1 MNVLIILSILF
12 IIIWYCIYDTEGFED
27 LPIDPKV
34 EKKYK
39 QFMSF
44 YNSFLVDWE
53 KAIVTS
59 IGLDTPVKEL
69 TSPDAISSATFK
81 APTRN
86 EMNNYINKLE
96 KTLNKPFPLIT
107 DPLPNRLTSKMM
119 ADMAK
124 NTLLDP
130 TPYQNAVQLMVKYQE
145 DAQNKMEKAKQS
157 PEGFDDM
164 NPFWMMETF
173 ENCDQYKKCMTDP
186 EVMDALAKAQA
197 DRQGQEQQKNQNEVE
212 KKLDKINGDKS
223 LQLLTAKNK
232 EYIKKGE
239 EIQDKAKS
247 GKLLNEFNLSN
258 NDTSLDHFIK
268 PKGVNNLMNMKKN
281 NPKQYAT
288 YEKNNSQMMSLG
300 ALNNSISNTLARY

>member
-27 LPIDPKV
+27 VPINPNV

-39 QFMSF
+39 QFASF

-81 APTRN
+81 APTQN
-86 EMNNYINKLE
+86 EMNQYIKKLE
-96 KTLNKPFPLIT
+96 KTLNKPFPLMT
-107 DPLPNRLTSKMM
+107 NSLPDTLTPKMM

-145 DAQNKMEKAKQS
+145 DAQNEMEKAKQS

-186 EVMDALAKAQA
+186 EVMDAVARAQA
-197 DRQGQEQQKNQNEVE
+197 ERQAQEQQKNQNEVE
-212 KKLDKINGDKS
+212 KRLDRINGDKS

-232 EYIKKGE
+232 EYMKKAQ
-239 EIQDKAKS
+239 EIQDKANS
-247 GKLLNEFNLSN
+247 GTLLNDFKLSN

-268 PKGVNNLMNMKKN
+268 PKGISNLANMKKN
-281 NPKQYAT
+281 NPGQYKT
-288 YEKNNSQMMSLG
+288 YEKNNSQMMALAG
-300 ALNNSISNTLARY
+300 LNNSISNTLSR